1 MSQEKETE
9 MAGKIKDMIAQ
20 QFGKSADDIK
30 MELSFIDDL
39 GGDSLDLVELVMTIE
54 DEFGIEILD
63 EDVEKIVTVQDAVD
77 FIKGKQGDGGA

>member
-9 MAGKIKDMIAQ
+9 VVDKVKGMIAQ
-20 QFGKSADDIK
+20 QFGKSVEEVGS
-30 MELSFIDDL
+30 ELSFIDDL
-39 GGDSLDLVELVMTIE
+39 GADSLDLVELVMSIE

-77 FIKGKQGDGGA
+77 FIKEKQGDGS

>member
-9 MAGKIKDMIAQ
+9 MIGKIKEMIGQ
-20 QFGKSADDIK
+20 QFGKSADEVEL
-30 MELSFIDDL
+30 ELSFIDDL
-39 GGDSLDLVELVMTIE
+39 GADSLDLVELVMTIE

-77 FIKGKQGDGGA
+77 FIKEKQGDGS

>member
-9 MAGKIKDMIAQ
+9 MIGKVKGMIAQ
-20 QFGKSADDIK
+20 QFGKAADEIEPE
-30 MELSFIDDL
+30 MSFIDDL
-39 GGDSLDLVELVMTIE
+39 GADSLDLVELVMSIE

-77 FIKGKQGDGGA
+77 FIKESQGDGA